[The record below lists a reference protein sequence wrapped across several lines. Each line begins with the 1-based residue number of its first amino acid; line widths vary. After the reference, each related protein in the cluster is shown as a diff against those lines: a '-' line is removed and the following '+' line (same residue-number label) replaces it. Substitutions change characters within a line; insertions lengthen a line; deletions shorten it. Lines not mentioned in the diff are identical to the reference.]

1 VRLRGPVRL
10 HSPTRSIRDT
20 ATFGARRHSVGD
32 RFQTTQWS
40 VVIRARDASPS
51 VSREALSRL
60 CEAYWEPVYGFIR
73 RSTRDGEGAR
83 DLTQG
88 FFVRVVEDGFLKN
101 VSQDEGRFR
110 SFMLGA
116 VRHFMA
122 DERDR
127 ERAIKRGGGTFQISF
142 DGVEADERQRIE
154 PVAEETPEL
163 AFERRWAKTVLD
175 RAMKRLEAT
184 ALADGKKDEF
194 VAMRPYLS
202 DSDPAMGYG
211 ELAFRLGST
220 EGAVKVAVHRL
231 RRRFGTCV
239 RDEIAETVSDAAEVD
254 REVRYL
260 MSIVAP

>member
-1 VRLRGPVRL
+1 M
-10 HSPTRSIRDT
+10 
-20 ATFGARRHSVGD
+20 GD

-40 VVIRARDASPS
+40 MVIRARDASPS

-73 RSTRDGEGAR
+73 RATRDGEAAR

-88 FFVRVVEDGFLKN
+88 FFVRVIEDGFLNNLSPK
-101 VSQDEGRFR
+101 EGRFR

-116 VRHFMA
+116 VRHFMS

-142 DGVEADERQRIE
+142 DGVEEVEQRRIE
-154 PVAEETPEL
+154 PVADETPEL
-163 AFERRWAKTVLD
+163 AFERHWARTVLD
-175 RAMKRLEAT
+175 RAMKRLET
-184 ALADGKKDEF
+184 AAGADGKKAEF
-194 VAMRPYLS
+194 DAMRPYLS
-202 DSDPAMGYG
+202 DSDPATGYG
-211 ELAFRLGST
+211 QLADRLGST

-231 RRRFGTCV
+231 RRRFGACV
-239 RDEIAETVSDAAEVD
+239 RDEIAETVADSAEVD
-254 REVRYL
+254 REIRYL

>member
-1 VRLRGPVRL
+1 MGE
-10 HSPTRSIRDT
+10 
-20 ATFGARRHSVGD
+20 

-40 VVIRARDASPS
+40 LVIRARDASPS
-51 VSREALSRL
+51 ISREALSRL

-73 RSTRDGEGAR
+73 RATRDGEAAR

-88 FFVRVVEDGFLKN
+88 FFVRVIEEGFLKN

-110 SFMLGA
+110 SFILGA
-116 VRHFMA
+116 VRHFMS

-127 ERAIKRGGGTFQISF
+127 DRALKRGGATFQISF

-154 PVAEETPEL
+154 PVADETPEL
-163 AFERRWAKTVLD
+163 AFERRWARTVLD
-175 RAMKRLEAT
+175 RAMTRLEDAQ
-184 ALADGKKDEF
+184 LAEGKKAEF
-194 VAMRPYLS
+194 DAMRPYLS
-202 DSDPAMGYG
+202 DSNPQTSFE
-211 ELAFRLGST
+211 ELATRVGST

-231 RRRFGTCV
+231 RRRFGACV
-239 RDEIAETVSDAAEVD
+239 REEIAQTVSDSAEVD